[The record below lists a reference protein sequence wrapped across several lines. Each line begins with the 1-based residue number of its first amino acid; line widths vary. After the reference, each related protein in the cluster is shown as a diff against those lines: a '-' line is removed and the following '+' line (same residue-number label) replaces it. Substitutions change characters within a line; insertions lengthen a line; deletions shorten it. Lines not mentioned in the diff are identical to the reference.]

1 MDRRPVS
8 ARVLQGVAFALAIAA
23 TLVVF
28 FLPLYTSVSSV
39 EGSGIPGTPEV
50 TEQLT
55 LLAVNGP
62 GIFVPLLIPVFLT
75 GLPLL
80 VRGKPWKGLS
90 IAATVLL
97 GAFAVLGS
105 ASIGW
110 FYLPALLASTG
121 ALLVRPKE
129 RPSARP

>member
-1 MDRRPVS
+1 MDHRSVP

-23 TLVVF
+23 TLAALL
-28 FLPLYTSVSSV
+28 LPLYTSETSSG
-39 EGSGIPGTPEV
+39 GSGSPDSPVV

-62 GIFVPLLIPVFLT
+62 GIFVPLLIPVLLT

-80 VRGKPWKGLS
+80 IRGTAWRGLS

-97 GAFAVLGS
+97 AAFVVLAL
-105 ASIGW
+105 ASIGG
-110 FYLPALLASTG
+110 FYLPALLASAG
-121 ALLVRPKE
+121 ALMVRPKE
-129 RPSARP
+129 RPPAAS